1 MAVYG
6 TSIWYMAYMNSI
18 VNNYHDFLSIHQ
30 LIDNIWMVYSLW
42 LFWVML
48 LGTLFLNGLNS
59 FRDFFF
65 FLIYTKE
72 WISGSYGYYIF
83 NFWGTDKPKWL
94 YNFTA
99 IYFQQYIL
107 AVYFQH
113 LFNNIWRFIFSTSS
127 AALVIFPG
135 FDYSQANVCEVVFQW
150 NWFTFC

>member
-30 LIDNIWMVYSLW
+30 LIDNIWIVYSLW
-42 LFWVML
+42 LLWVML

-65 FLIYTKE
+65 YIYIQKSE
-72 WISGSYGYYIF
+72 ISGSYGYYIF

-94 YNFTA
+94 YHFRA
-99 IYFQQYIL
+99 IYFQQYIS

-113 LFNNIWRFIFSTSS
+113 FSTIYEDSFS
-127 AALVIFPG
+127 PHPLQHLLFFLVLII
-135 FDYSQANVCEVVFQW
+135 AKLMCVK
-150 NWFTFC
+150 